1 MIDGKLLIEKLI
13 EYSKVFLHLNSL
25 DEIYIRNTLLREFKL
40 TEPLD
45 EIPDLSFIKKMT
57 VPDELYNEVKTYALE
72 NGLSVEAYLDTYAT
86 YIFGV
91 LTPRP
96 SEVNTAF
103 KTIKEQFG
111 ALQACSYLYDMSIMN
126 NYIQKTAISR
136 NILWQAKDGNNVL
149 EITINLSKPEKD
161 NKEIAKLLQKNPAS
175 AKKYPKCLLCKENE
189 GYLGTLTHP
198 ARSNLRTISIN
209 LADEK
214 WYLQYS
220 PYAYFEEHC
229 IMFNDKHIPMR
240 IDRNTIVKLLNFVDY
255 LPNYMAGSNADLP
268 IVGGSILNHEHYQG
282 GKHLMPM
289 HHAGIAKKYVCEEYP
304 DVEVG
309 LLDWYNTVIHLT
321 GINRASVCALA
332 GDVIEKWEA
341 YSDEENQIFNMG
353 SDNVR
358 HNTITPIVRKL
369 PDGRYCV
376 DLILRNNMTSEQY
389 PDGIYHA
396 HPEYHNIKKEGIGL
410 IEAMG
415 LFILPGR
422 LKKQLAM
429 IQEMLVKRDTY
440 NYEELCN
447 PENYLYVHRDMIKSL
462 VEKNPSVSSME
473 KAEKITTDY
482 INNVCKNILLNTS
495 VYAKDEKGMLAL
507 GNFLK
512 TLNIK

>member
-1 MIDGKLLIEKLI
+1 
-13 EYSKVFLHLNSL
+13 
-25 DEIYIRNTLLREFKL
+25 
-40 TEPLD
+40 
-45 EIPDLSFIKKMT
+45 
-57 VPDELYNEVKTYALE
+57 
-72 NGLSVEAYLDTYAT
+72 
-86 YIFGV
+86 
-91 LTPRP
+91 
-96 SEVNTAF
+96 
-103 KTIKEQFG
+103 
-111 ALQACSYLYDMSIMN
+111 
-126 NYIQKTAISR
+126 
-136 NILWQAKDGNNVL
+136 
-149 EITINLSKPEKD
+149 
-161 NKEIAKLLQKNPAS
+161 
-175 AKKYPKCLLCKENE
+175 
-189 GYLGTLTHP
+189 
-198 ARSNLRTISIN
+198 
-209 LADEK
+209 
-214 WYLQYS
+214 
-220 PYAYFEEHC
+220 
-229 IMFNDKHIPMR
+229 
-240 IDRNTIVKLLNFVDY
+240 
-255 LPNYMAGSNADLP
+255 
-268 IVGGSILNHEHYQG
+268 
-282 GKHLMPM
+282 
-289 HHAGIAKKYVCEEYP
+289 
-304 DVEVG
+304 
-309 LLDWYNTVIHLT
+309 
-321 GINRASVCALA
+321 
-332 GDVIEKWEA
+332 
-341 YSDEENQIFNMG
+341 MG